1 MARRISK
8 KVLIGLTST
17 IAFGATGLITGLGVK
32 SIINNHQRSV
42 FLDAINPAI
51 TDANLGEFPNYNV
64 ATKDMFVDT
73 TNLTSFHAGNIQQG
87 QMVTPYGWLG
97 LFNNPDNPNVRYK
110 IALTGWNGEVLWV
123 NDDYESNQSD
133 PWANVYEL
141 KYDWNSN
148 LVFVVRTSSR
158 NGLVDNPKQKPEV
171 KIDLLDAITGVKKR
185 TISLKWN
192 LPIGSTLEA
201 RFGNVF
207 TKNNNDYERG
217 KNLYSLEVTSSR
229 NKLVLTYAPNFMQLY
244 DKMTT
249 TGDSRRSLVSLP
261 QIIDNWSYLTKSF
274 SFSLNN
280 DGEITSQKEIN
291 VNPNL
296 SQELKRWFYWGK
308 QLNKRD
314 FNILVNPFF
323 TLANDN
329 NLVMHLIV
337 ANHAGQILHKII
349 GFTDSNSV
357 VTRYDRTE
365 EWTRFLSIKANE
377 WFNGRT
383 WSKDFINANLKV
395 NKNMFDSNLA
405 VFAYPYAASQNASN
419 NFPLFNVAQI
429 LIDGSTGMIVRTNN
443 TFRRPV
449 NYDVGKQI
457 YDFWKTNPNNNKI
470 NPWPNAKTGYT
481 NLNHN
486 YNRLMSV
493 SPFDNT
499 FIYAAS
505 QNFNNGTYDGS
516 DAKKNDWASFW
527 IGISNKGPSKY
538 FPLVIGNES
547 SNPIHSSMMN
557 IDDIY
562 QSGFSFDLKSLF
574 IPRAGDVSLN
584 LYFNQTGT
592 GKSQLYNNPEI
603 KTSKIGLLDD
613 VIKMRRNNGWKSNI
627 ASDQMGFSDFKIT
640 VNENSFA
647 TLIYSKA
654 KLEKWYPRTWKNLNV
669 PSNLYAAN
677 EVINEN
683 VNQNDKVIVNKFNE
697 RMIDTQFNSQKAVD
711 LYSHW
716 QVGSSQNV
724 SNKARLVFES
734 SKIQVLPNSKE
745 KILPL
750 ATTYILDDTIKNK
763 KEWMPSNKT
772 KLTYTRNR
780 DLTNPSF
787 KVFSSW
793 SNQIKMQTMS
803 GNTESANLAANF
815 GVDKTPAWFDKR
827 QQNQPTIT
835 GNNLFGHVNNN
846 IDLQVDGQS
855 VKPLRLLFKIVEPTT
870 KPNWFNQIPST
881 TFDYFP
887 LNEDKLDSETSFESV
902 LQNYVN
908 LKTQNI
914 DLDQDHSNSPV
925 GLANLKIEA
934 KVDLNPKIAA
944 DHKIYKNPID
954 NKKMIYLANSEQQI
968 FYEDS
973 YSGSHLIYD
982 QSSLTFN
989 DANNWGFGSK
999 AQINESWQTKPSTKF
1014 KSVVDLDLI
1023 KDTLVR
1029 NAENDQQPIFSFK
1042 YKNMDHNALIVT
1054 PTDMTW
1060 FKSHFSNFNQLLNLF
1075 VVFEYQSE
1083 TDSKWKTL
1091 DTKNNEFNDDKF
1103 KQILTNGN
1111 FEIPVAAF
1119 DIKKIRVKL
1128 VEKSDDENTFI
1139 EFKNFDQNQNK
1150 LISAEVQLEKR
1161 WIDVNKDWF
1170 NQEVLASG
1178 KFVNELT
1185 QEDLNDYENRI
1196 FGHSQMIQ
1204 KMDYL
1209 KERIKIIYSFNSQ
1222 ENLSSSELL
1231 TKMNQYQTDYNNST
1245 LGFLKLWNGND
1256 GIKISAKF
1264 AKVDISDQNTTFVDS
1279 SGQELQ
1285 DDQLSN
1291 DVNTTKIS
1299 TKVDLTK
1306 LTEWL
1311 ETIFVDVKQKTKSI
1325 HQIQSL
1331 EMPDYQGN
1339 DQHFNNQKWTK
1350 IEQALESLG
1359 IKIQYKKSLSTNQN
1373 NATWDENL
1381 SSIDQYDSTI
1391 GQFQI
1396 KFVLKRDEAK
1406 NLIVPITENE
1416 SLDLSNRTESHE
1428 IKVNLNVTLDVTINN
1443 TFVDKFIK
1451 DENNISGNTKFLK
1464 INKTNLDQLKKEIIQ
1479 ENVARNPLYSK
1490 LNENLK
1496 ILFTIGDN
1504 SDWLEVDQFI
1514 EKLAQSQEDQT
1525 SNKIKFKF
1533 SIQGSDKF
1541 AVDSQDH
1548 ILSQEQIGSKDAKI
1562 KIYINEKGLEK
1573 LASQI
1578 KVVGNNEKFTY
1589 QWPSGFEVDSSGK
1602 VNNTPGL
1609 KIQYTTNPKLG
1620 NQEYDSSQ
1628 SNNDPKKNWVDQ
1640 QVTSF
1645 DVVDH
1650 YLAIQLVATD
1660 GYIYAPQYKGE
1671 HQENLSW
1678 SVHQVNMDDLRLMI
1692 NLKKDWLK
1700 LIAITG
1706 NTKNISIQDE
1716 QMLIYMQ
1723 SQNIQ
1728 PNDDQNL
1735 VQLEYSIDGQT
1746 WFDKEGFKTFLFAKH
1761 GAKNEANFIIKR
1773 EDLKVR
1779 YTLKPAVERLY
1790 QMKIDNTEITQ
1801 TDRDQFNYQLVD
1813 STINKIFKGY
1823 LNVDNLG
1830 EFKLENFA
1838 VVGSI
1843 TKPIFEL
1850 KKRNH
1855 LESLLKVYAKD
1866 NLFDIL
1872 FATEKNDQN
1881 QWVFEPEHKLMKS
1894 DGSLLQP
1901 HDLIDQNITLSHDK
1915 VFAIKFIAKNSDYQV
1930 FHNDAIQ
1937 PTGYVLDISE
1947 NVDVS
1952 NRVFNPKKILYQFDP
1967 AGFQPDTIEYQATDN
1982 SAESEIPLSGF
1993 AKIKTTLKMIRYE
2006 NDKEVIISDK
2016 DPLKA
2021 LEKINATVEE
2031 DFGEQLT
2038 FRIIYTKKDGTRKT
2052 FDNANIYQ
2060 LTNLENGDEIKLTL
2074 VPKEEQLF
2082 FPLAPFPLVIKVQ
2095 DLMNQSPSRNLLKF
2109 LRVRQDGLI
2118 NGYGSFKL
2126 LLSDPTHTREV
2137 QDQLD
2142 ANKWK
2147 FVIRVWDAKRR
2158 IKHNWTD
2165 NQAQLNNLSNG
2176 DRIEWKL
2183 VDQDGK
2189 NIRDAYYNTVAH
2201 NGSFAQVY
2209 YSNGNNSSK
2218 VIGDG
2223 IGAYPE
2229 KDTYPTNGGFVISGL
2244 KPAYQFF
2251 KIKQSGLQTLIN
2263 SLNPKYI
2270 GLNGNG
2276 AITFLNHDYFDEK
2289 HYVDAD
2295 GNVTTNPGLNL
2306 LNDNQTLKWIEI
2318 NQLFEG
2324 ITFYTDN
2331 PETESI
2337 GFKFKYD
2344 QINPNNKLSNGNQLW
2359 AKMDDTNNSLVSG
2372 NEKII
2377 AQLPMVEDLKYED
2390 PSNKLL
2396 WTTLGVSTGIVGIGA
2411 STIATILI
2419 RKHKLKK

>member
-97 LFNNPDNPNVRYK
+97 LFNNPDNSNVHHK

-123 NDDYESNQSD
+123 NNDYESNQSD

-158 NGLVDNPKQKPEV
+158 NGLVDNKSVKPEV

-192 LPIGSTLEA
+192 LAIGSTLDW
-201 RFGNVF
+201 RFGNLF
-207 TKNNNDYERG
+207 TPNSSDYERA
-217 KNLYSLEVTSSR
+217 KNLYSLEVTSSA

-244 DKMTT
+244 DKLTS
-249 TGDSRRSLVSLP
+249 TGDSQRSLVSLQ
-261 QIIDNWSYLTKSF
+261 QILENWSSLTKTII
-274 SFSLNN
+274 FSLSSK
-280 DGEITSQKEIN
+280 GEITNSQEVTI
-291 VNPNL
+291 NPNS
-296 SQELKRWFYWGK
+296 SQEFRRWFFAGR
-308 QLNKRD
+308 QLDKRN

-323 TLANDN
+323 TLGNDN
-329 NLVMHLIV
+329 SLIMHLVLVSKTGEIF
-337 ANHAGQILHKII
+337 HKII
-349 GFTDSNSV
+349 GFNDRGQLVS
-357 VTRYDRTE
+357 RFDRTE
-365 EWTRFLSIKANE
+365 DWRTFLSIKPTE
-377 WFNGRT
+377 LFNART
-383 WSKDFINANLKV
+383 WSNQFVNANLKV
-395 NKNMFDSNLA
+395 NKNMFDSNSA
-405 VFAYPYAASQNASN
+405 VFAYPYAASQNSN
-419 NFPLFNVAQI
+419 SNFPIFNVAQI
-429 LIDGSTGMIVRTNN
+429 LIENRTGMLIRNN
-443 TFRRPV
+443 GSFRRSL
-449 NYDVGKQI
+449 NYDPGKQI
-457 YDFWKTNPNNNKI
+457 YDFWKANSTNTKI
-470 NPWPNAKTGYT
+470 NPWPNARSGFT

-505 QNFNNGTYDGS
+505 QNFNSGSYDGS
-516 DAKKNDWASFW
+516 DVTKDNWASFW
-527 IGISNKGPSKY
+527 IGLSNKGNSRY

-547 SNPIHSSMMN
+547 SSPINSSMTN
-557 IDDIY
+557 INSIY
-562 QSGFSFDLKSLF
+562 QNGFTFDLKSLF
-574 IPRAGDVSLN
+574 IPKAGDVSLN

-592 GKSQLYNNPEI
+592 GKSDNYGNPEI

-613 VIKMRRNNGWKSNI
+613 VIKIKKNSGWKDNV
-627 ASDQMGFSDFKIT
+627 ASKQIGFTEFKIT

-654 KLEKWYPRTWKNLNV
+654 KLDKWYPRTWKNLSL

-677 EVINEN
+677 ETINDN
-683 VNQNDKVIVNKFNE
+683 LNQNDKVVV
-697 RMIDTQFNSQKAVD
+697 TQFNQRLVDPKFNTQKAVD

-716 QVGSSQNV
+716 QVGASQGIT
-724 SNKARLVFES
+724 NKSRLAFEGS
-734 SKIQVLPNSKE
+734 TIQVLPNSKNNV
-745 KILPL
+745 LPL
-750 ATTYILDDTIKNK
+750 VTTYALDNSIKNK
-763 KEWMPSNKT
+763 AEWMPSNKA
-772 KLTYTRNR
+772 KLTYTRNT

-787 KVFSSW
+787 KIFSSW

-803 GNTESANLAANF
+803 VNTDNPNLAANF
-815 GVDKTPAWFDKR
+815 AVDKAPTWFDKR
-827 QQNQPTIT
+827 QSNQPA
-835 GNNLFGHVNNN
+835 GNLFGQVNNN
-846 IDLQVDGQS
+846 IDLS
-855 VKPLRLLFKIVEPTT
+855 VTNKTFKPLRLLFKIV
-870 KPNWFNQIPST
+870 KPNNPPTWFSQIPST

-887 LNEDKLDSETSFESV
+887 LNDDKLDSETSFESV

-914 DLDQDHSNSPV
+914 DLGQTEASSLA

-944 DHKIYKNPID
+944 DQKIYKNPND
-954 NKKMIYLANSEQQI
+954 NKKMIYLAGSEQQI

-973 YSGSHLIYD
+973 YNGSHLIYD
-982 QSSLTFN
+982 QSTSSFT

-999 AQINESWQTKPSTKF
+999 AQIDQSWQTRPSTKF
-1014 KSVVDLDLI
+1014 KSAVDLDLI

-1029 NAENDQQPIFSFK
+1029 KTENDQQSIFKFQ
-1042 YKNMDHNALIVT
+1042 YKDMKHDTLVVT

-1083 TDSKWKTL
+1083 TDSQWKTL
-1091 DTKNNEFNDDKF
+1091 DTKNNEFNDEKF
-1103 KQILTNGN
+1103 QQILTSNN
-1111 FEIPVAAF
+1111 FEIPNVSF
-1119 DIKKIRVKL
+1119 DIKKIRLKL
-1128 VEKSDDENTFI
+1128 VEKNDDENTFI

-1150 LISAEVQLEKR
+1150 LISAEAQLEKR

-1170 NQEVLASG
+1170 NQEVLADG
-1178 KFVNELT
+1178 KFVNELS
-1185 QEDLNDYENRI
+1185 QDDLTDYENRI
-1196 FGHSQMIQ
+1196 FGHSTMIK
-1204 KMDYL
+1204 KMNYL
-1209 KERIKIIYSFNSQ
+1209 KDRIKIVYSFNGQ

-1231 TKMNQYQTDYNNST
+1231 TKMNQYQTDYNNNT

-1264 AKVDISDQNTTFVDS
+1264 SKVDSNDQNTTFVDPD
-1279 SGQELQ
+1279 GNELQ
-1285 DDQLSN
+1285 DSELSN
-1291 DVNTTKIS
+1291 DVNTKTIQ
-1299 TKVDLTK
+1299 TKVDLKK

-1311 ETIFVDVKQKTKSI
+1311 ETIFVDAKQKTKSI
-1325 HQIQSL
+1325 QQIQTL
-1331 EMPDYQGN
+1331 EMPDYQGDN
-1339 DQHFNNQKWTK
+1339 QHFNNQQWTK

-1373 NATWDENL
+1373 NVTWNDDL

-1396 KFVLKRDEAK
+1396 KFVLERDNAK

-1416 SLDLSNRTESHE
+1416 SLDLTNRTESHE

-1443 TFVDKFIK
+1443 AFVDKFIK

-1464 INKTNLDQLKKEIIQ
+1464 INKTNLNELKQKIIQ

-1533 SIQGSDKF
+1533 EIKGSDKF
-1541 AVDSQDH
+1541 AVDSKDN
-1548 ILSQEQIGSKDAKI
+1548 ILSEEQIGSKDAKI

-1578 KVVGNNEKFTY
+1578 KVVGNNENFTY

-1678 SVHQVNMDDLRLMI
+1678 SVHPVNMDELRLMI
-1692 NLKKDWLK
+1692 NLQKDWLK

-1790 QMKIDNTEITQ
+1790 QMKIDNTEITPAN
-1801 TDRDQFNYQLVD
+1801 RDQFNYKLVD
-1813 STINKIFKGY
+1813 SDINKIFKGY

-1866 NLFDIL
+1866 DLFDIL

-1881 QWVFEPEHKLMKS
+1881 QWVFKPEHKLMKS

-1901 HDLIDQNITLSHDK
+1901 HDLIDQNITLNHDK
-1915 VFAIKFIAKNSDYQV
+1915 VFAIKFAAKNSDYQV

-1937 PTGYVLDISE
+1937 PTGYILDVSE

-1967 AGFQPDTIEYQATDN
+1967 AGFQPETIEYQATDN

-2038 FRIIYTKKDGTRKT
+2038 FRIIYTKKDGTKQT

-2126 LLSDPTHTREV
+2126 LLSDPTHTREI

-2189 NIRDAYYNTVAH
+2189 NIRDAYYNTVAQPD
-2201 NGSFAQVY
+2201 GSFAQVY

-2218 VIGDG
+2218 VIENG

-2251 KIKQSGLQTLIN
+2251 QIKQSGLQTLIN
-2263 SLNPKYI
+2263 SLNPAYV

-2276 AITFLNHDYFDEK
+2276 SITFLNHDYFDEK

-2295 GNVTTNPGLNL
+2295 GNVTTNPGPNL

-2331 PETESI
+2331 SETESV

-2359 AKMDDTNNSLVSG
+2359 AKMDDTNNSLISG